1 MSAIQLP
8 GLNLLRVLASL
19 YMVMFHLHPSF
30 LPGPV
35 AVFFSRGS
43 SDTSLFFILS
53 GFLLAHL
60 YAGKTMDD
68 PAQKRFV
75 WRRAARIFP
84 ANVVGLLF
92 LLGTQALTGHVSVNW
107 GTLTECLLLVQTWV
121 VGDAHIMNIPA
132 WSMSCLLFFYLIFPV
147 VLPRLERLKTT
158 TLQVVLLGL
167 WVLGAVALPE
177 LARWSWGFDPS
188 DWTQHL
194 HTSPLLRSAEFVLGM
209 GVAVLVARR
218 GKPPVW
224 WFRLAVPLIL
234 ALMVF
239 APGETMAVNNGLFAP
254 ITVMLLL
261 TFVNPGPLLERL
273 GNSGPVRTL
282 ASACICIF
290 LLHMTWIMFFN
301 SWVMPRL
308 HLEWNLW
315 TLGLYLTLVLAS
327 AVLVDRCVCQP
338 LSRML
343 TRPPL
348 PQRPVR
354 PPQPSAVP
362 APAQAKALV
371 TI

>member
-1 MSAIQLP
+1 MSATQLP
-8 GLNLLRVLASL
+8 GLNLLRVLASM

-35 AVFFSRGS
+35 AVFFSHGT

-60 YAGKTMDD
+60 YVGKTMDD
-68 PAQKRFV
+68 SAQKRFV

-92 LLGTQALTGHVSVNW
+92 LLGVQAVTGQVSVNW
-107 GTLTECLLLVQTWV
+107 STLTECLLLVQTWV
-121 VGDAHIMNIPA
+121 VGNEHAMNIPA

-158 TLQVVLLGL
+158 ALQVVLLCL
-167 WVLGAVALPE
+167 WVLGAVVLPE
-177 LARWSWGFDPS
+177 LARWPWGFDPS

-209 GVAVLVARR
+209 GVALLVARR

-224 WFRLAVPLIL
+224 WFRLAVPLTL
-234 ALMVF
+234 ALMFF

-254 ITVMLLL
+254 ITVMLIVA
-261 TFVNPGPLLERL
+261 FVNPGPLLERL
-273 GNSGPVRTL
+273 GNSGLVRTL

-290 LLHMTWIMFFN
+290 LLHMTWIGLFN
-301 SWVMPRL
+301 SWVLPRL

-315 TLGLYLTLVLAS
+315 TLGLYLTLVLTS
-327 AVLVDRCVCQP
+327 AVMVDRLVCQP
-338 LSRML
+338 LSSLL
-343 TRPPL
+343 TR
-348 PQRPVR
+348 RPMR
-354 PPQPSAVP
+354 LPQPSAIT
-362 APAQAKALV
+362 APATAQALALLGQPV
-371 TI
+371 

>member
-1 MSAIQLP
+1 MSATQLP

-35 AVFFSRGS
+35 AVFFSRGA

-92 LLGTQALTGHVSVNW
+92 LLGIQAVTGQVSVNW
-107 GTLTECLLLVQTWV
+107 STLTECLLLVQTWV
-121 VGDAHIMNIPA
+121 VGNGHSMNIPA

-147 VLPRLERLKTT
+147 VLPRLERLNTA

-177 LARWSWGFDPS
+177 LARWPWGFDPS
-188 DWTQHL
+188 DWVQHL

-209 GVAVLVARR
+209 GVALLVARR
-218 GKPPVW
+218 GRPPVW
-224 WFRLAVPLIL
+224 WFRLAVPLTL
-234 ALMVF
+234 ALMFF

-254 ITVMLLL
+254 ITAMLLL
-261 TFVNPGPLLERL
+261 AFVNPGPLLERL

-301 SWVMPRL
+301 SWVLPHL
-308 HLEWNLW
+308 HLDWNLW

-338 LSRML
+338 LSRLL
-343 TRPPL
+343 TWRT
-348 PQRPVR
+348 VR
-354 PPQPSAVP
+354 PPQPSATP
-362 APAQAKALV
+362 APAQALALV
-371 TI
+371 VRPT